1 MDLERVLGPSGPIAE
16 KMPGYEFRP
25 QQIEVALAIERAL
38 GSKQHC
44 LAEAGTGVGKS
55 MAYLLPAIDYS
66 LTGKKVIISTHT
78 IYLQSQLLNKDIPF
92 LQSIFPTKKFK
103 AVVAKGRGNYL
114 CLNNFDAELGQLY
127 LIGDPNL
134 QKVQKWALETETG
147 DVAELDFQFSGW
159 SDICSDQDRC
169 HNQQCRYVSKC
180 FYYKMRRE
188 AQDANIIITNHS
200 LFFADL
206 GIRASDASAGVLPD
220 YDVVIFDEAHHL
232 EDIATKAFGVECA
245 SFRVPNLLKR
255 IKRVKGIGLDA
266 TRIQTLDE
274 MNSALFDTFTGS
286 PKQEFFLHEVCR
298 GNSKSEVESAVKVM
312 CSMLDGLSREL
323 SDQNT
328 DGQPEL
334 EERLSGLRRMTTRL
348 KEEMTTLFFGTE
360 DGFFKWGER
369 TNGSGARVSSRA
381 PSSLCFL
388 RYSPLSVAEILK
400 KHLWKEIDSVV
411 LTSATLSNSGGFS
424 YIRGRL
430 GVPECV
436 ETAQDSP
443 FDFTTQC
450 MLYVPR
456 HLDFPSENS
465 MYTDAVANEIEQLVL
480 ASGGR
485 AFLLFTSY
493 RMLNAVYDA
502 LFGRLPYTMMKQGDM
517 SNEALVQTFLEQ
529 DKACLFGVHSFWEGV
544 DIRGEALSIVVI
556 DKLPFAVPDS
566 PVNKA
571 RTDAITASGGDWFRD
586 FSMPQAQIRLKQ
598 GFGRLIRTKTDRG
611 VVAILDSR
619 LAKKMYGR
627 EFIRF
632 LPQCPVTVRIED
644 VQHFFNGQQV

>member
-1 MDLERVLGPSGPIAE
+1 MDLERALGPSGPIA
-16 KMPGYEFRP
+16 KQMAGYEFRP
-25 QQIEVALAIERAL
+25 QQIEVAVAIERAL
-38 GSKQHC
+38 ASKQHC

-92 LQSIFPTKKFK
+92 LQSVFPGKKFR
-103 AVVAKGRGNYL
+103 ALVAKGRGNYL
-114 CLNNFDAELGQLY
+114 CLNNFDAELGQLS

-134 QKVQKWALETETG
+134 HRVQKWASHTETG

-159 SDICSDQDRC
+159 SDICSNQDTC
-169 HNQQCRYVSKC
+169 HNQQCRHFGRC

-188 AQDANIIITNHS
+188 AQDADIVVTNHS

-206 GIRASDASAGVLPD
+206 GIRTSDPNAGVLPD
-220 YDVVIFDEAHHL
+220 YEAVIFDEAHHL

-255 IKRVKGIGLDA
+255 IRRVKGIGLDA
-266 TRIQTLDE
+266 TRLQTLE
-274 MNSALFDTFTGS
+274 ELNSALFGMFSDS

-298 GNSKSEVESAVKVM
+298 GNSKSELEETVKVV
-312 CSMLDGLSREL
+312 CSMLDGLNREL
-323 SDQNT
+323 TDQNT
-328 DGQPEL
+328 EGQPEL
-334 EERLSGLRRMTTRL
+334 EERLSGLRRMTARV

-360 DGFFKWGER
+360 EGFFKWGER
-369 TNGSGARVSSRA
+369 SNGGGPRTSSR
-381 PSSLCFL
+381 SSSFCFL
-388 RYSPLSVAEILK
+388 RYSPLSVADILRQ
-400 KHLWKEIDSVV
+400 HLWKEIDSVV
-411 LTSATLSNSGGFS
+411 LTSATLSNSGTFS

-443 FDFTTQC
+443 FNFETQC
-450 MLYVPR
+450 MLYIPR
-456 HLDFPSENS
+456 HLDFPSENPV
-465 MYTDAVANEIEQLVL
+465 YTDAVAREIEQLVG

-493 RMLNAVYDA
+493 RMMNAVYEA

-517 SNEALVQTFLEQ
+517 SNEALVQEFLAQEQ
-529 DKACLFGVHSFWEGV
+529 ACLFGVHSFWEGV

-598 GFGRLIRTKTDRG
+598 GFGRLIRTKTDHG

-619 LAKKMYGR
+619 LIKKMYGR

-632 LPQCPVTVRIED
+632 LPQCPVTVRMDD
-644 VQHFFNGQQV
+644 VQRFFGRNE